1 MKPFFKLNNPERTNS
16 FQFKFNLFFGCVV
29 FVFLISSCHHHK
41 EVSNPKNNTTTSTVS
56 SSKTKI
62 VAEKL
67 GVTEKDVKNKK
78 LYSFISEWY
87 GTPYRYGGCGK
98 DGVDCSCFTG
108 TLYYRVYGK
117 IIARSSSQLYK
128 ESDHIKTKNLEEGDL
143 VFFKIG
149 SKDVS
154 HVGVYLKDDKFV
166 HASTKKG
173 VMISSLQE
181 QFFKDTYYGAGRV
194 K

>member
-1 MKPFFKLNNPERTNS
+1 LK
-16 FQFKFNLFFGCVV
+16 LFFNHKIQQKCTV
-29 FVFLISSCHHHK
+29 FCDRSFLFYGIFLMLFFITSCRHHK
-41 EVSNPKNNTTTSTVS
+41 ETTTTKTSTNTS
-56 SSKTKI
+56 SASAAKIKI

-67 GVTEKDVKNKK
+67 AISEKDVKAKK

-87 GTPYRYGGCGK
+87 GTPYKYGGCGR

-108 TLYYRVYGK
+108 TLYYKVYGK

-128 ESDHIKTKNLEEGDL
+128 ESDHIKMKHLEEGDL

-181 QFFKDTYYGAGRV
+181 QFFKDTYYGAGRL

>member
-1 MKPFFKLNNPERTNS
+1 MTRFFFISERGGKHWSFSKLFLCIFLS
-16 FQFKFNLFFGCVV
+16 LAFGV
-29 FVFLISSCHHHK
+29 SSCRSKK
-41 EVSNPKNNTTTSTVS
+41 ETVKNDTKVS
-56 SSKTKI
+56 SSKVQI

-67 GVTEKDVKNKK
+67 SISEKEVRSSK

-87 GTPYRYGGCGK
+87 GTPYKYGGCGR

-108 TLYYRVYGK
+108 TLFQKVYGK
-117 IIARSSSQLYK
+117 TIARSSSQLWK
-128 ESDHIKTKNLEEGDL
+128 ECDHIKTRNLEEGDL

-154 HVGVYLKDDKFV
+154 HVGVYLKDNKFV

-173 VMISSLQE
+173 VMISSLDE
-181 QFFKDTYYGAGRV
+181 QFFKDTYHGAGRW

>member
-1 MKPFFKLNNPERTNS
+1 MYTKVKSNFVDRHARKSLFTGTKL
-16 FQFKFNLFFGCVV
+16 FAVFCVLFLV
-29 FVFLISSCHHHK
+29 SCHHTK
-41 EVSNPKNNTTTSTVS
+41 DISKKVDVKVSV
-56 SSKTKI
+56 SKTSI

-67 GVTEKDVKNKK
+67 GISEKEVKSKK

-87 GTPYRYGGCGK
+87 GTPYKYGGCGK
-98 DGVDCSCFTG
+98 SGIDCSCFTG
-108 TLYYRVYGK
+108 TLYYKVYGK
-117 IIARSSSQLYK
+117 IVSRSSTQLYK
-128 ESDHIKTKNLEEGDL
+128 DCDHIKTKHLQEGDL

-149 SKDVS
+149 SKDIS

-181 QFFKDTYYGAGRV
+181 KFFQDTYYAAGRL

>member
-1 MKPFFKLNNPERTNS
+1 MKHFFYDNKQLKVDGFYLRI
-16 FQFKFNLFFGCVV
+16 FLFKGILFLLFFVT
-29 FVFLISSCHHHK
+29 SCRHHK
-41 EVSNPKNNTTTSTVS
+41 ETSSVKTPPVNTSTS
-56 SSKTKI
+56 ATKIKI

-67 GVTEKDVKNKK
+67 AISEKDVKAKK

-87 GTPYRYGGCGK
+87 GTPYKYGGCGK

-108 TLYYRVYGK
+108 TLYYKVYGK

-128 ESDHIKTKNLEEGDL
+128 ESDHIKMKNLEEGDL

-149 SKDVS
+149 SKNVS

-181 QFFKDTYYGAGRV
+181 QFFKDTYYGAG
-194 K
+194 KLK

>member
-1 MKPFFKLNNPERTNS
+1 MKHFFYDNKQLKVDGFYLR
-16 FQFKFNLFFGCVV
+16 FFLFNGILFLLFFVT
-29 FVFLISSCHHHK
+29 SCRHHK
-41 EVSNPKNNTTTSTVS
+41 ETSKVKTPPANTSASAT
-56 SSKTKI
+56 KIKI

-67 GVTEKDVKNKK
+67 AISEKDVKAKK

-87 GTPYRYGGCGK
+87 GTPYKYGGCGK

-108 TLYYRVYGK
+108 TLYYKVYGK

-128 ESDHIKTKNLEEGDL
+128 ESDHIKMKNLEEGDL

-181 QFFKDTYYGAGRV
+181 QFFKDTYYGAGRL

>member
-1 MKPFFKLNNPERTNS
+1 MKHFFYDNKQLKVDGFYLRI
-16 FQFKFNLFFGCVV
+16 FLFKGILFLLFFVT
-29 FVFLISSCHHHK
+29 SCRHHK
-41 EVSNPKNNTTTSTVS
+41 ETSSVKTPPANTSASAT
-56 SSKTKI
+56 KIKI

-67 GVTEKDVKNKK
+67 AISEKDVKAKK

-87 GTPYRYGGCGK
+87 GTPYKYGGCGK

-108 TLYYRVYGK
+108 TLYYKVYGK

-128 ESDHIKTKNLEEGDL
+128 ESDHIKMKNLEEGDL

-149 SKDVS
+149 SKNVS

-181 QFFKDTYYGAGRV
+181 QFFKDTYYGAG
-194 K
+194 KLK

>member
-1 MKPFFKLNNPERTNS
+1 MKHFFYDNKQLKVDGFYLR
-16 FQFKFNLFFGCVV
+16 FFLFNGILSLLFFVT
-29 FVFLISSCHHHK
+29 SCRHHK
-41 EVSNPKNNTTTSTVS
+41 ETSNVKTPPATTSASAT
-56 SSKTKI
+56 KIKI

-67 GVTEKDVKNKK
+67 AISEKDVKAKK

-87 GTPYRYGGCGK
+87 GTPYKYGGCGK

-108 TLYYRVYGK
+108 TLYYKVYGK

-128 ESDHIKTKNLEEGDL
+128 ESDHIKMKNLEEGDL
-143 VFFKIG
+143 VFLKIG

-181 QFFKDTYYGAGRV
+181 QFFKDTYYGAGRL

>member
-1 MKPFFKLNNPERTNS
+1 MFFIT
-16 FQFKFNLFFGCVV
+16 
-29 FVFLISSCHHHK
+29 SCHHTK
-41 EVSNPKNNTTTSTVS
+41 EVSKTKTNTTTATVS

-67 GVTEKDVKNKK
+67 GISEKDVKGKK

-87 GTPYRYGGCGK
+87 ETPYKYGGCGK

-117 IIARSSSQLYK
+117 IISRTSSQLYK

-143 VFFKIG
+143 VFFKIA
-149 SKDVS
+149 SKDIS

>member
-1 MKPFFKLNNPERTNS
+1 MKRNYSFHVNLILVSGLLVSVFFT
-16 FQFKFNLFFGCVV
+16 
-29 FVFLISSCHHHK
+29 SSCHHNK
-41 EVSNPKNNTTTSTVS
+41 EVSKTKTNTTTTTVS

-67 GVTEKDVKNKK
+67 GITEKDVKGKK

-87 GTPYRYGGCGK
+87 GTPYKYGGCGK